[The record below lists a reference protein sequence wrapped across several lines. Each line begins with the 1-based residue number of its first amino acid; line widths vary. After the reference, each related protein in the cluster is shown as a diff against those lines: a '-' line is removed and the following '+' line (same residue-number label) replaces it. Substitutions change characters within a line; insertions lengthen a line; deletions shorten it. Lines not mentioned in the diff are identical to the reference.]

1 MIVRCVR
8 VAVVWQTDGD
18 TPLFTA
24 SLNGHVE
31 VVRALVEAG
40 AALSQARV
48 RDDWRCCFYSSFRG
62 LLVVR
67 LQRVCVAR
75 RACV

>member
-1 MIVRCVR
+1 MGCVH
-8 VAVVWQTDGD
+8 VSGVLQTNGC
-18 TPLFTA
+18 TPLYAA

-31 VVRALVEAG
+31 VVRVLVGAG
-40 AALSQARV
+40 AAVNQADV
-48 RDDWRCCFYSSFRG
+48 CDDWACCLNSVMRG